1 MAAAAAAATEGL
13 RAAVPHIAAPLG
25 CPVSADPRWRALP
38 GRHVE
43 LDLGRYQVDAPVPL
57 GGVDVVS
64 GGRSPTRRSTRFC
77 GCRFWRRHCGSSN
90 PTWSP
95 SATSTAMSEGT
106 VKTHVGRILAKL
118 GLHDGVH
125 AVITSYQTGL
135 VSPTGTRTE
144 PATTYGVP
152 PTAPTRPA
160 FKAARVANGLA
171 APRNAR
177 VAGKPG
183 PRTSTFSAP
192 LTQCV
197 IWVLPARTGCR
208 TGRATRF
215 RARTA
220 GR

>member
-1 MAAAAAAATEGL
+1 MAAAAAAATEGC
-13 RAAVPHIAAPLG
+13 APLCLTSPRRSG
-25 CPVSADPRWRALP
+25 ARCRPIRDGGRCLAGMWSLTWAATRWMHPCRSAGWMWS
-38 GRHVE
+38 V
-43 LDLGRYQVDAPVPL
+43 
-57 GGVDVVS
+57 

-135 VSPTGTRTE
+135 VGPTGTRTE
-144 PATTYGVP
+144 LATTYGVP